1 MKKLNR
7 KKGIKI
13 ILFTLVA
20 FLFILVSSFFLYVS
34 SSYKADNLAL
44 TILET
49 KQNIEVIDQLTIL
62 SPSEPTDTA
71 LIFYPGAK
79 VEASAYLP
87 LLEQLRQNGIQC
99 ILVEMPFNLAVFQPN
114 AAEDIFE
121 KYPDIEHW
129 YIGGHS
135 LGGAMA
141 SDYASENKEKID
153 GLILLGAYIYGNYPP
168 EKALTIYGTLNANLE
183 EKINY
188 TENIVVIE
196 GGNHAQFGNYGEQK
210 NDPPATITAKQQQ
223 EVAVEAILAFIN
235 RKE

>member
-7 KKGIKI
+7 KKHIKI
-13 ILFTLVA
+13 ALFTFLA
-20 FLFILVSSFFLYVS
+20 FLLILIPSFFLYVS
-34 SSYKADNLAL
+34 NGYKADDLAL
-44 TILET
+44 TVLET
-49 KQNIEVIDQLTIL
+49 SENIEVIDQLTVL

-79 VEASAYLP
+79 VEAVAYLP

-99 ILVEMPFNLAVFQPN
+99 ILVEMPFNLAFFQPN
-114 AAEDIFE
+114 AAESIFGMFPE
-121 KYPDIEHW
+121 IDHW
-129 YIGGHS
+129 YLGGHS

-141 SDYASENKEKID
+141 SDYASENSEKID

-168 EKALTIYGTLNANLE
+168 EKALTVYGTLNDNLE
-183 EKINY
+183 EKIDY

-210 NDPPATITAKQQQ
+210 NDPPATITAEEQQ
-223 EVAVEAILAFIN
+223 AITVEAILAFMN
-235 RKE
+235 RK